1 MNWQS
6 VFNPFSKF
14 SEKQLLLV
22 GLLFFTL
29 TGFISFYTKTQMDS
43 VFHFSDNE
51 NLTVNS
57 AFLYLGISCISA
69 IIFLFLLAIVF
80 NKKTRFIDIINTV
93 LISQA
98 PNFIILLFIKF
109 SGMNEM
115 TKRISASAKVQNFDL
130 NTFDLIKLL
139 FTSLFVLAIAMYGM
153 VLIFNGFK
161 TATNFKKWQH
171 ITIFIISLLFF
182 ILIHQVYI
190 QSINL

>member
-80 NKKTRFIDIINTV
+80 NKKTRFIDIINT
-93 LISQA
+93 
-98 PNFIILLFIKF
+98 
-109 SGMNEM
+109 E
-115 TKRISASAKVQNFDL
+115 L
-130 NTFDLIKLL
+130 NTQYKITKDSIDEL
-139 FTSLFVLAIAMYGM
+139 
-153 VLIFNGFK
+153 N
-161 TATNFKKWQH
+161 KKKKVK
-171 ITIFIISLLFF
+171 IG
-182 ILIHQVYI
+182 
-190 QSINL
+190 

>member
-1 MNWQS
+1 MNWQT

-22 GLLFFTL
+22 GLLFFAL
-29 TGFISFYTKTQMDS
+29 TGFVSFYTKTQMDS

-51 NLTVNS
+51 NLTINS

-98 PNFIILLFIKF
+98 PNFILLLLTKF

-115 TKRISASAKVQNFDL
+115 AKRISASAKVQNFDF
-130 NTFDLIKLL
+130 NTLDLVKLL
-139 FTSLFVLAIAMYGM
+139 FTSLFILAIAIYGM

-171 ITIFIISLLFF
+171 ITLFIVLLLFF
-182 ILIHQVYI
+182 ILFHQIYMQRV
-190 QSINL
+190 NL